1 MRMKSIAA
9 IAIATATLAGGTGV
23 ASAQEAGS
31 NAGSSNLSSGIQ
43 LPQEVSDLLSFLPA
57 AQAAQVEGAIQS
69 TAGFFAVGL
78 GSTAIGSTAVT
89 LGIADLLSS

>member
-9 IAIATATLAGGTGV
+9 IANATAALAGGTGV

-31 NAGSSNLSSGIQ
+31 TAGSSNLSYEIQ
-43 LPQEVSDLLSFLPA
+43 LPQEITDLLSFMP
-57 AQAAQVEGAIQS
+57 AAQVEGAIQS